1 LRQRRHF
8 GLGSL
13 LAAGLIIGCALKHP
27 VKSMKSAT
35 GHPPTVIL
43 QVSLT
48 GDANADSVVPFDI
61 VVVRDKKLLKSISPM
76 DAATWFG
83 PKGRCNYRGGP
94 GAKVEFHSWEF
105 VPGQTFRIDI
115 PVTTDTRAVLGFA
128 NYASPGEHRVSFVT
142 SGSEFVDMGEDG
154 VHVLKTVPVP
164 KSSQPPAQEKQ
175 KVCPD
180 D

>member
-13 LAAGLIIGCALKHP
+13 LAAGLIAGCALKHP
-27 VKSMKSAT
+27 VKSVKSAT
-35 GHPPTVIL
+35 GHPPTVVL
-43 QVSLT
+43 QVNLSA
-48 GDANADSVVPFDI
+48 DANADSVVPFD
-61 VVVRDKKLLKSISPM
+61 VVAVRDKKLLKTISQM

-94 GAKVEFHSWEF
+94 NAKVEFHSWEF

-115 PVTTDTRAVLGFA
+115 PVSVDTKAVLGFA
-128 NYASPGEHRVSFVT
+128 HYATPGEHRVSFVT

-164 KSSQPPAQEKQ
+164 KSTQAPAAEMQ
-175 KVCPD
+175 KVCSD